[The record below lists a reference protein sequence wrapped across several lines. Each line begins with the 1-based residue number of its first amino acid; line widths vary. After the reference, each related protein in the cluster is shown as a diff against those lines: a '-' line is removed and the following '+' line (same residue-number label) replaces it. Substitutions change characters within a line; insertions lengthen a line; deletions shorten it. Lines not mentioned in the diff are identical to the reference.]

1 MPVLQQSGLENFA
14 AAESALHAKD
24 MRAFSN
30 LVGDKSSVVV
40 WTTIPLNVPLRTS
53 PSLHLSLPLSTLLP
67 PSLPPLSLS
76 LSLPRGICLH
86 STRLQHAQTNRD
98 LRHDDEQTVQIH
110 IHKLRYNVLTITTT
124 TPLQAQAQMAHAF
137 PFRGRKGGF

>member
-67 PSLPPLSLS
+67 PSLSLS
-76 LSLPRGICLH
+76 LSLAP
-86 STRLQHAQTNRD
+86 SRD
-98 LRHDDEQTVQIH
+98 LSAQHQTAACA
-110 IHKLRYNVLTITTT
+110 NES
-124 TPLQAQAQMAHAF
+124 
-137 PFRGRKGGF
+137 